1 MSERIWFGRSSGFY
15 SGLTRLLQFSQW
27 DQVGIEFDA
36 DLLYRVT
43 RENGVERSTLKA
55 FKNDTTSTLSVQVN
69 IKDVDRAKAF
79 LEKQVGKRYNYFHD
93 FYLCPPKSMRD
104 SVWSPADLAVYALNE
119 GQLKATLKYDSLT
132 PNELWVDLHL
142 VNAGMYE

>member
-15 SGLTRLLQFSQW
+15 SGLSRFLQFSQW

-43 RENGVERSTLKA
+43 RENGVERSTLET
-55 FKNDTTSTLSVQVN
+55 FKEDTTSTLSIQVN
-69 IKDVDRAKAF
+69 LKDTKKAKAF
-79 LEKQVGKRYNYFHD
+79 LEKQVGKSYNYFHD
-93 FYLCPPKSMRD
+93 FYLLPPKKMRKD
-104 SVWSPADLAVYALNE
+104 VWSATDLIVHTLNE
-119 GQLKATLKYDSLT
+119 GQLNITLRYDNLT

-142 VNAGMYE
+142 VKAGMYE